1 MTGPGM
7 RALKWLLPI
16 AVSVG
21 AFWFLLGRIDLVEV
35 IRDVDARA
43 AAILIPSVLV
53 FGAVSLWLEAV
64 SIDHLAA
71 TDSRRLGRWTC
82 ARIKAATYPLGLLNY
97 ALGAGGL
104 TYLLRRR
111 GGLAV
116 SEAAGIVMLIALF
129 DLGLLLVLSALGV
142 TLLSTRAVALQAGV
156 VTAGVAGIAAG
167 FVFLR
172 TSVSLG
178 PLERIRGLE
187 LFRAARETPVDRLV
201 ILGLL
206 RLAFVIS
213 FILVCGAALM
223 AFGVRVPP
231 GDLAVGVTA
240 VSLVASLPI
249 AVAGLGTGQVAFVYM
264 FRDWAAPEIL
274 LASNLALT
282 AMLILMR
289 SGMGLLFAREFT
301 REALEAARE
310 IGELGEL
317 GS

>member
-1 MTGPGM
+1 MRGLGM
-7 RALKWLLPI
+7 RTLKWVLPI
-16 AVSVG
+16 VVSIG
-21 AFWFLLGRIDLVEV
+21 AFWLLLGRIDLAEV
-35 IRDVDARA
+35 VHDVDARSA
-43 AAILIPSVLV
+43 AVLIPSVLA
-53 FGAVSLWLEAV
+53 FGVVSLWLEAV

-71 TDSRRLGRWTC
+71 SNSRSLGRWIC
-82 ARIKAATYPLGLLNY
+82 ARMKAATYPLGLLNY

-111 GGLAV
+111 GGLSI

-142 TLLSTRAVALQAGV
+142 ALLSTRTVALQVGV
-156 VTAGVAGIAAG
+156 VATGVIGIAAG

-178 PLERIRGLE
+178 PLDRIRDLE
-187 LFRAARETPVDRLV
+187 LFRAARETPLERLA
-201 ILGLL
+201 ILACL
-206 RLAFVIS
+206 RLAFVVS
-213 FILVCGAALM
+213 FILVCGAALA
-223 AFGVRVPP
+223 AFGVHVPA
-231 GDLAVGVTA
+231 GDLAVGVAA

-264 FRDWAAPEIL
+264 FRHWASPEVL

-282 AMLILMR
+282 AALILMR

-301 REALEAARE
+301 REALEGARE
-310 IGELGEL
+310 IGELGEQR
-317 GS
+317 S